1 VDLDTVRPQRRCRNR
16 HTVSPKHIHHL
27 LAVRRTSC
35 GGADYFRSF
44 SEIRWSHDHWRYNGE
59 LFDILVTEIIEAVH
73 RASRD
78 TQGPSRTN
86 LDWRAINRPG
96 QHTLNTIKNLL
107 VGVILVRRG
116 GQLLPRWVFE
126 VRV

>member
-1 VDLDTVRPQRRCRNR
+1 M
-16 HTVSPKHIHHL
+16 SPKHIHHL
-27 LAVRRTSC
+27 LAVRWTSC
-35 GGADYFRSF
+35 GGADYFCSF
-44 SEIRWSHDHWRYNGE
+44 SEIRWSHDRWRYNGE

-73 RASRD
+73 RTSRD
-78 TQGPSRTN
+78 TQGLPRTN
-86 LDWRAINRPG
+86 LDWRVINRPG
-96 QHTLNTIKNLL
+96 QHTLDTIKNLL